1 MEILFGSFNPKKV
14 EEARA
19 ILGAGTALRWCGE
32 FDGLAEVEETGA
44 DLVENAV
51 LKAEVYAR
59 ATGLPCFADDTGLE
73 VEALG
78 GAPGVYSARYAGPE
92 GDAAANMARMLREL
106 DGAANRRARFRTVI
120 ALAVT
125 GQPTRWI
132 DGELAGEIVLE
143 RRGDGGFGYDPIF
156 LPVGESRTLAQMT
169 PEEKNRISHRARALA
184 RLPELLALAQR

>member
-19 ILGAGTALRWCGE
+19 ILGAGYGLRWCGE

-51 LKAEVYAR
+51 LKAEAYAR

-92 GDAAANMARMLREL
+92 GDAVANMARLLREL

-120 ALAVT
+120 ALAT
-125 GQPTRWI
+125 AGQPTYWI

-143 RRGDGGFGYDPIF
+143 RRGEGGFGYDPIF
-156 LPVGESRTLAQMT
+156 LPEGESRTLAQMT

-184 RLPELLALAQR
+184 RLPELLAQATR